1 MLTLPLVFAA
11 ISAGLLGGIHCV
23 GMCGGIS
30 HLLSTLPAKAAVQP
44 LVFAPRQSKRQNK
57 RLNPAPSHFSYLV
70 FLHGGRLC
78 TYMLIGALFGGLGAG
93 LMRLRLP
100 GELAHVQQ
108 FWFVVGNL
116 ALIFLAGRVWGV
128 RWTDYLPGQVNQGL
142 ARLSAAVHPHLLK
155 AGRHPFKLGLSWGL
169 LPCGLSFAIA
179 PFALISGE
187 AWSGA
192 ALMLIFGLSALP
204 HLLLA
209 QSIAKAGQRRTQL
222 RYLRGLFALSL
233 LTFGLLGLFYFD
245 MRNMPA
251 FLCITPTR

>member
-1 MLTLPLVFAA
+1 MVFAA
-11 ISAGLLGGIHCV
+11 LTAGLLGGIHCV

-30 HLLSTLPAKAAVQP
+30 HLLSTLPTKAAQP
-44 LVFAPRQSKRQNK
+44 LVFASPQTK
-57 RLNPAPSHFSYLV
+57 RLEPAPDDFSYLV
-70 FLHGGRLC
+70 YLHGGRLC
-78 TYMLIGALFGGLGAG
+78 TYMLIGALFGGLGTA

-100 GELAHVQQ
+100 FTLANVQQ

-128 RWTDYLPGQVNQGL
+128 RWADYLPVRINQRL
-142 ARLSAAVHPHLLK
+142 AQLSAAMHPHLLK

-179 PFALISGE
+179 PFALISGA

-192 ALMLIFGLSALP
+192 VLMLIFGVSALP

-209 QSIAKAGQRRTQL
+209 QSIAKVRARHAKL
-222 RYLRGLFALSL
+222 RYLRAFFALSL
-233 LTFGLLGLFYFD
+233 AAFGFLGLFYFD
-245 MRNMPA
+245 MRDMPA
-251 FLCITPTR
+251 FLCIAPYA

>member
-11 ISAGLLGGIHCV
+11 ISAGLLGGLHCV

-30 HLLSTLPAKAAVQP
+30 QLLATLPAKAAAQA
-44 LVFAPRQSKRQNK
+44 LVFAPRQTM
-57 RLNPAPSHFSYLV
+57 RLSSASSSFSYLF

-78 TYMLIGALFGGLGAG
+78 TYMLIGALFGGLGTG
-93 LMRLRLP
+93 LMRLRVP
-100 GELAHVQQ
+100 SELIDVQQ
-108 FWFVVGNL
+108 LWFVLGNL

-128 RWTDYLPGQVNQGL
+128 RWTDYLPGQINRGL
-142 ARLSAAVHPHLLK
+142 AKFATVFHPHLLK

-179 PFALISGE
+179 PFALISGA

-192 ALMLIFGLSALP
+192 VLMLIFGLSALP

-209 QSIAKAGQRRTQL
+209 QSMAQVRERQSKL
-222 RYLRGLFALSL
+222 RYLRAFFALSL
-233 LTFGLLGLFYFD
+233 LAFGLLGLFYFD

-251 FLCITPTR
+251 FLCIAPLR

>member
-30 HLLSTLPAKAAVQP
+30 QLLSSLPSKAATQA
-44 LVFAPRQSKRQNK
+44 LVFAPRQSM
-57 RLNPAPSHFSYLV
+57 PFGVAPGGLSYLI

-78 TYMLIGALFGGLGAG
+78 TYMLIGAMFGGLGTG
-93 LMRLRLP
+93 LMRLRVP
-100 GELAHVQQ
+100 GQLIQVQQ
-108 FWFVVGNL
+108 LWFFVGNL

-128 RWTDYLPGQVNQGL
+128 RWTDYLPVPVNQGL
-142 ARLSAAVHPHLLK
+142 AKFSAALHPHLLK

-179 PFALISGE
+179 PFALISGA

-192 ALMLIFGLSALP
+192 VLMLIFGLSALP

-209 QSIAKAGQRRTQL
+209 QSIAKVRERHTKL
-222 RYLRGLFALSL
+222 RYLRAFFALSL
-233 LTFGLLGLFYFD
+233 LVFGLLGLFYFD
-245 MRNMPA
+245 MRDMPA
-251 FLCITPTR
+251 LLCIAPVR

>member
-30 HLLSTLPAKAAVQP
+30 QLLSTLPTKAAAQP
-44 LVFAPRQSKRQNK
+44 LVFAPRQSM
-57 RLNPAPSHFSYLV
+57 PPGVAPGGFSYLF

-78 TYMLIGALFGGLGAG
+78 TYMLIGAMFGGLGTG
-93 LMRLRLP
+93 LMRLRVP
-100 GELAHVQQ
+100 GELIQVQQ
-108 FWFVVGNL
+108 LWFVLGNL

-128 RWTDYLPGQVNQGL
+128 RWTDYLPGRVNQSL
-142 ARLSAAVHPHLLK
+142 AKFSATLHPHLLK

-169 LPCGLSFAIA
+169 LPCGLSFAIT
-179 PFALISGE
+179 PFALISGA

-192 ALMLIFGLSALP
+192 ILMLIFGLSALP

-209 QSIAKAGQRRTQL
+209 QSVATVRERHTQL
-222 RYLRGLFALSL
+222 RFLRSFFALSL
-233 LTFGLLGLFYFD
+233 LVFGLLGLFYFD
-245 MRNMPA
+245 MRDMPA
-251 FLCITPTR
+251 FLCIAPVR